1 MGRVGDHDLKGECQ
15 ECSRTLR
22 GLLIVLVLACGQPA
36 IPLGPDPRHA
46 GNTGPGIGWSN
57 PKIGPDLNSARG
69 HAQCEEAEAQNI
81 LDTC

>member
-1 MGRVGDHDLKGECQ
+1 MGTSLHSGLDFRARSL
-15 ECSRTLR
+15 
-22 GLLIVLVLACGQPA
+22 LLIVLELACGQPA
-36 IPLGPDPRHA
+36 IPLGADPRHA